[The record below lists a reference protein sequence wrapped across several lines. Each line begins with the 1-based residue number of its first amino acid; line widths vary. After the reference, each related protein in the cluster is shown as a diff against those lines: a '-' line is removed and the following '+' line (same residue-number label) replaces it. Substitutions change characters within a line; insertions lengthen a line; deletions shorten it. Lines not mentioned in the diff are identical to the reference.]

1 MCGEKKMGKKWE
13 RRNKGSNW
21 QWKENKFRKTTTAS
35 QFQTDQKKVMYGNSR
50 KWMEV
55 KRAWKRTKIF
65 FFFLSWLLFT
75 RICCFLLYWL
85 EWFDPLFFFFIV
97 STSLCNDSQVG
108 RPCWNGG
115 EEQPRDN
122 CHSSC
127 MYYSHRLPGVERLN
141 TSEITSQLAL
151 AYSCMSELLA
161 MSASRTNGLQL
172 TWAIESLSS
181 FFSFSWDHT

>member
-35 QFQTDQKKVMYGNSR
+35 QFQTDQKKVMYSNSR
-50 KWMEV
+50 KWMEA
-55 KRAWKRTKIF
+55 KRAWKKNKDF
-65 FFFLSWLLFT
+65 FFSAGFCSLEYVVFFSIGLNDLTLF
-75 RICCFLLYWL
+75 
-85 EWFDPLFFFFIV
+85 FFFFIV

-127 MYYSHRLPGVERLN
+127 MYYSHRLPGAERLN

-161 MSASRTNGLQL
+161 MSSSRTNGLQL

>member
-1 MCGEKKMGKKWE
+1 MVIVENGWK
-13 RRNKGSNW
+13 
-21 QWKENKFRKTTTAS
+21 WKEHEKEQR
-35 QFQTDQKKVMYGNSR
+35 
-50 KWMEV
+50 
-55 KRAWKRTKIF
+55 F
-65 FFFLSWLLFT
+65 FFFSAGF
-75 RICCFLLYWL
+75 CSL
-85 EWFDPLFFFFIV
+85 EYVVFFSIGLNDLTPFFFFFFIV

-127 MYYSHRLPGVERLN
+127 MYYSHRLPGAERLN